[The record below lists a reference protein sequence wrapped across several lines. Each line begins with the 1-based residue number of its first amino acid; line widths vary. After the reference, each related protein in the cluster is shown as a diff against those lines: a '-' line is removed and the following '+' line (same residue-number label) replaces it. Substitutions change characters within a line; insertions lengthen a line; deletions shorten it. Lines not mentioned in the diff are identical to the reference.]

1 MVLLLGS
8 LVVREDHLAR
18 RVLAFGPIA
27 RLKMISYGV
36 YLYHMWGIHL
46 VVRKA
51 FERAGVQHP

>member
-1 MVLLLGS
+1 M
-8 LVVREDHLAR
+8 VREDHLAR